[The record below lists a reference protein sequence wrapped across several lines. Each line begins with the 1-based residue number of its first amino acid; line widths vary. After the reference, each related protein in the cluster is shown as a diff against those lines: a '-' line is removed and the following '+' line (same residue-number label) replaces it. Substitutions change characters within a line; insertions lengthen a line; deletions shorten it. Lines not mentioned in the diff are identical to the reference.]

1 MTHMHPRRLVLA
13 SDNAGKLAEL
23 QALLEP
29 LQIEVLPQRLLG
41 VVGAVEP
48 HSTFLENALAKAR
61 HAAQASGLPA
71 LADDSGLCCVALNDS
86 PGVRSARFAGD
97 GAGDAQNNAQ
107 LVARLAGIEDR
118 RAHYVCLLV
127 AMRSPQDP
135 EPIVAEGR
143 WFGRI
148 VTEPRGTNG
157 FGYDPY
163 FWVDEL
169 GATAAELAPQQKNSL
184 SHRAQAMRHLSST
197 LAARWS
203 WGPSPSRERGG

>member
-71 LADDSGLCCVALNDS
+71 LADDSGLCCVALNGS

-107 LVARLAGIEDR
+107 LVARLAGIEER

-157 FGYDPY
+157 FGYDPSSRAAPTVSATTRTSGSTS
-163 FWVDEL
+163 WAPPRRSL
-169 GATAAELAPQQKNSL
+169 RRNRRTRSATAL
-184 SHRAQAMRHLSST
+184 RRCGT
-197 LAARWS
+197 
-203 WGPSPSRERGG
+203 